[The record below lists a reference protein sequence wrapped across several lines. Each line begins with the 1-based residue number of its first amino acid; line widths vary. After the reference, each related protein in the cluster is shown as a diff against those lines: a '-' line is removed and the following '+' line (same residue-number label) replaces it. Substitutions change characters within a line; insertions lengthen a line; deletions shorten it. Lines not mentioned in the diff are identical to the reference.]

1 MIKTMRILLLL
12 IALLLGGGLF
22 SVSRVEAEAASEV
35 TPQDLIDLIN
45 AMRVARG
52 YPALI
57 VDPILMGTAQQTADT
72 MAIYNLTDHIGNVK
86 ERARAAGFGAG
97 DEPWVTENWASGSP
111 DIARELALQDIQMVW
126 ADDLH
131 MLPVTNP
138 NYTYVGA
145 GVAEYNGRVIYIL
158 HAGYT
163 SNKIYKAG
171 ATPLPGQT
179 PGSNTSQIIYPV
191 HTNTPQING
200 QIIHEVKQGQSMWSI
215 AIAYNTTIKAIAAL
229 NGYAEGHTDVYV
241 GQKLAIPNATPSAT
255 AAPEGTPLPDQ
266 ATTAEATP
274 TPARL
279 TRTAAPTRTPSSTAA
294 VIRPTLTATS
304 ALADPA
310 LPRED
315 LTNIGI
321 LALLA
326 LCTAVVGYMIVSA
339 VKNKP

>member
-1 MIKTMRILLLL
+1 MTRTLRNLILL
-12 IALLLGGGLF
+12 IALLGGGFLCTA
-22 SVSRVEAEAASEV
+22 RVKAQAASEV

-45 AMRVARG
+45 VMRIARG

-97 DEPWVTENWASGSP
+97 DTPWVTENWVSGRP
-111 DIARELALQDIQMVW
+111 GTERELALQSIQMAW
-126 ADDLH
+126 SDDLH

-138 NYTYVGA
+138 DYTYVGA

-179 PGSNTSQIIYPV
+179 ASSNTSQIIYPV
-191 HTNTPQING
+191 HTSTPQMNG
-200 QIIHEVKQGQSMWSI
+200 QVIHEVKQGQSMWSI

-255 AAPEGTPLPDQ
+255 NAPGDTPMPDQ
-266 ATTAEATP
+266 ALTAEATP
-274 TPARL
+274 TPARP
-279 TRTAAPTRTPSSTAA
+279 TRTTAPTRMPSSTATA
-294 VIRPTLTATS
+294 IRPSLTATS
-304 ALADPA
+304 EPADPA
-310 LPRED
+310 LPKED

-339 VKNKP
+339 VKNKA